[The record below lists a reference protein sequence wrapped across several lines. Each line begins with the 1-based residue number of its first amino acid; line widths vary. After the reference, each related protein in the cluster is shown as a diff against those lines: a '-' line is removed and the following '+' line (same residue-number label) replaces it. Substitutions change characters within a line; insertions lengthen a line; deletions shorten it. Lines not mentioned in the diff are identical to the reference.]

1 MHAVTTSSS
10 WLRKQNRD
18 KKAEQLEE
26 EEEEEEDS
34 EDKDDHEQR
43 DSSLPMRVAISR
55 SFPATAGESFVWYYS
70 SSICDSMTMY
80 CM

>member
-1 MHAVTTSSS
+1 MTNSST

-18 KKAEQLEE
+18 KKAEQEEEEKEE
-26 EEEEEEDS
+26 EEEI

-55 SFPATAGESFVWYYS
+55 SFPATAGESFVWYYFNS
-70 SSICDSMTMY
+70 VCDSMTMY

>member
-18 KKAEQLEE
+18 KKAEQEE

-70 SSICDSMTMY
+70 SSVCDSMMMY

>member
-18 KKAEQLEE
+18 KKAEQEE

-55 SFPATAGESFVWYYS
+55 SFPATAGKSFV
-70 SSICDSMTMY
+70 
-80 CM
+80 